1 MSQSLQVLIE
11 LAARSSDFMA
21 LRVHLLSRLITDMS
35 TRCRRRDGGTAA
47 QPWIRLI
54 RCNEKAEGFEKC
66 RRLRQMSNRVPRR
79 STIHLRSFL
88 LPSRDLRSLKYLRT
102 AQPRAQRWPL
112 RCPIGSQR
120 RCIYH
125 LLYLAAD
132 HQVVSTA
139 LALGENAQT
148 LEEHALFQ
156 LPPTPANSPLA
167 FEIAPD
173 GKRLLFAAPVGR
185 ASAPITVLVNWQAE
199 LGKEAR

>member
-1 MSQSLQVLIE
+1 
-11 LAARSSDFMA
+11 
-21 LRVHLLSRLITDMS
+21 
-35 TRCRRRDGGTAA
+35 
-47 QPWIRLI
+47 
-54 RCNEKAEGFEKC
+54 
-66 RRLRQMSNRVPRR
+66 
-79 STIHLRSFL
+79 
-88 LPSRDLRSLKYLRT
+88 
-102 AQPRAQRWPL
+102 
-112 RCPIGSQR
+112 
-120 RCIYH
+120 
-125 LLYLAAD
+125 LAAD
-132 HQVVSTA
+132 QQVVSTA